1 MDFRLGTDAEALRA
15 DVRAF
20 LDQHLTEEIRSFME
34 RTGTHHNDD
43 FARAMGARG
52 WVAPAWP
59 KEEGGAGLGV
69 LEQSVLH
76 EEMQRAKAPVD
87 GILTMMLVANTIRLW
102 GTPEQKERIL
112 GPAAR
117 GELLISLG
125 YSEADAGSDVAA
137 ARTRA
142 VPDGDEWV
150 IDGEKMFTS
159 LAHVAQYVFLITRTS
174 TEGKKHKG
182 LTMFLVPLDTPGITV
197 SEVKTLG
204 GERTN
209 ITSYESVRVPDTARV
224 GEVNSGWA
232 VLSSALEFEHANGF
246 GAEVARLLDVA
257 VDAASKP
264 DTDGRRLLDDP
275 LVRARLAA
283 IAIQTE
289 VARLLEQRSAWMYEV
304 DRHPVAE
311 GPMAKLYS
319 SEAFTRASSELLDVF
334 GAAALAR
341 GGGLSPSGVGV
352 VEHAFRHSQV
362 TRIYAGTSEIQRS
375 LIAERGLGLPRTR
388 SAG

>member
-1 MDFRLGTDAEALRA
+1 MTMPSAAPSA
-15 DVRAF
+15 P
-20 LDQHLTEEIRSFME
+20 
-34 RTGTHHNDD
+34 
-43 FARAMGARG
+43 GAGWRRRG
-52 WVAPAWP
+52 PRKRGAPASACSSSRCCTRSCSGP
-59 KEEGGAGLGV
+59 RRPSTE
-69 LEQSVLH
+69 
-76 EEMQRAKAPVD
+76 KA
-87 GILTMMLVANTIRLW
+87 
-102 GTPEQKERIL
+102 QIL

-117 GELLISLG
+117 GEILISLG

-142 VPDGDEWV
+142 VRDGDEWV

-159 LAHVAQYVFLITRTS
+159 LAHIAQYVFLITRTS

-209 ITSYESVRVPDTARV
+209 ITSYEAVRVPDGARV
-224 GEVNSGWA
+224 GDVNGGWA

-246 GAEVARLLDVA
+246 GAELARLLDVA

-264 DTDGRRLLDDP
+264 GVDGRRLLDDP
-275 LVRARLAA
+275 LVRARLATV
-283 IAIQTE
+283 AIQTE
-289 VARLLEQRSAWMYEV
+289 VARLLEQRSAWMYEAGG
-304 DRHPVAE
+304 HPVAE

-319 SEAFTRASSELLDVF
+319 SESFTRAASELLDVF
-334 GAAALAR
+334 GPAALAR
-341 GGGLSPSGVGV
+341 GDGLAPSGVGV